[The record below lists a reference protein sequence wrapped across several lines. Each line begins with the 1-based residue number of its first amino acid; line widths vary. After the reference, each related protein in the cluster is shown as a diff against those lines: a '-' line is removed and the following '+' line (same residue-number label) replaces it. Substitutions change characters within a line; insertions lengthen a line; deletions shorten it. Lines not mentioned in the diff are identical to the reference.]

1 MGAVGG
7 TLSRVVLA
15 LVLLVSVVVLFAPA
29 SDVPSAPAGVDKVV
43 HLLLFAGL
51 AISARWAGGRGTPV
65 AAGLVLY
72 AVASELVQGL
82 TPLARSASP
91 ADLIA
96 DVVGV
101 LVGSLAW
108 AWATRRKR

>member
-29 SDVPSAPAGVDKVV
+29 SDVPSAPAGTDKVV
-43 HLLLFAGL
+43 HLLLFAAL
-51 AISARWAGGRGTPV
+51 AVSARWSGGRGAPV

-82 TPLARSASP
+82 TPLARSASL
-91 ADLIA
+91 ADLTA
-96 DVVGV
+96 DVAGI

-108 AWATRRKR
+108 AWATRRER